1 MQHIAPQPLII
12 QQDIGNPP
20 DKAGRGGQFGR
31 QGCFFPRF
39 LHQGF
44 GRRQPRRNAARDQI
58 IKLPRRH
65 RLVARP
71 DANPDMQPIRA
82 AHQAIHMHAL
92 GHDAKSRQRA
102 AVQRGQHRPI
112 AGLAHVKGFAPD
124 AQKPTLSQAGQGGGE
139 RIAPRPAGLQAA
151 GDGHTM
157 LVKMK
162 IARAKGQRA
171 GQIRRDEAHLRTAHV
186 KGEETGGGG
195 DVVAGSDMP
204 GEAVHRPI

>member
-1 MQHIAPQPLII
+1 
-12 QQDIGNPP
+12 
-20 DKAGRGGQFGR
+20 
-31 QGCFFPRF
+31 
-39 LHQGF
+39 
-44 GRRQPRRNAARDQI
+44 
-58 IKLPRRH
+58 
-65 RLVARP
+65 
-71 DANPDMQPIRA
+71 MQPIRA

-102 AVQRGQHRPI
+102 AVQRGQHWPI

-124 AQKPTLSQAGQGGGE
+124 TQKPTLSQGGQGGGE

-151 GDGHTM
+151 SQGHTM

-162 IARAKGQRA
+162 IARAEGQRA

-186 KGEETGGGG
+186 KGEKTGGGG

-204 GEAVHRPI
+204 GEAVHPPI